1 MSAPFRKFATSKR
14 VRAHPT
20 WTPWSDGGHPRYS
33 YAMRRGRLVAFL
45 LAVLSLGCATERQ
58 VTWGE
63 ETAAEASDVVATPR
77 TTATPVTA
85 EDYAARFTTDGE
97 CDSEARRIGIRAPE
111 LAIKL
116 LRACVARGDFKR
128 MSAIADAPWSALWP
142 REKDAAEI
150 CARIVAARAGDVEN
164 DVKSCASVG
173 IPVATLDDLFAQPDK
188 ARGRLTIFRG
198 RIDPDLKDKSRVRL
212 IETALESGVL
222 ESVPTGRRV
231 VATFGTNRRPAT
243 DAILLVTAVS
253 VSDDK
258 VADDGEFGATV
269 DVQGT
274 FVPAAAPTF

>member
-1 MSAPFRKFATSKR
+1 MSAPFRKFATSKQ

-20 WTPWSDGGHPRYS
+20 WTPWFAGGHPRYELQ
-33 YAMRRGRLVAFL
+33 MRRRCLFAFV
-45 LAVLSLGCATERQ
+45 LAVFALGCATERP

-63 ETAAEASDVVATPR
+63 ETAAEASNVVATPR
-77 TTATPVTA
+77 TSAAPVTA

-116 LRACVARGDFKR
+116 VRACVARGDFKR
-128 MSAIADAPWSALWP
+128 MAAIADAPWSALWA

-150 CARIVAARAGDVEN
+150 CARVVAARAGDVEN

-212 IETALESGVL
+212 VETALESGVL
-222 ESVPTGRRV
+222 ETVPTGRRV
-231 VATFGTNRRPAT
+231 AAIFGTNRRPAT
-243 DAILLVTAVS
+243 DAILLVTAIS

-258 VADDGEFGATV
+258 VADDGEFVATV
-269 DVQGT
+269 DVQST